1 MTQDFHIK
9 GFIPVSMLDWPG
21 KVCSIV
27 FLAGCS
33 FRCPACHNGDLVIR
47 QGSLR
52 DESLA
57 GVLSHL
63 ERRKNWI
70 DGVTVTGGE
79 PTIHD
84 NLPQLLRTIR
94 AQGVLIKLDTNGSH
108 PGMIEALLSEG
119 LVDAVAMDV
128 KAPFT
133 EEEYSKL
140 AGVQVD
146 IGLIFRSVEILKASG
161 LEVVF
166 RTTAI
171 PGIVEEPQLRRIRQS
186 LGEVPRFTI
195 QGFRNVQ
202 TLDPAFRRIPQFAPE
217 RLERM
222 RLLFETPAPE
232 AVNPRLVAHAG

>member
-1 MTQDFHIK
+1 MAQDFHIK

-33 FRCPACHNGDLVIR
+33 FRCPACHNADLVIR
-47 QGSLR
+47 HGSLS

-63 ERRKNWI
+63 DRRRNWI

-84 NLPQLLRTIR
+84 TLPHLLRTIR
-94 AQGVLIKLDTNGSH
+94 AQGVLIKLDTNGSN
-108 PGMIEALLSEG
+108 PRMIEALLSEG

-133 EEEYSKL
+133 EEEYAKV

-146 IGLIFRSVEILKASG
+146 PACILRSVEILKASG
-161 LEVVF
+161 LEVIF
-166 RTTAI
+166 RTTVI

-186 LGEVPRFTI
+186 LGDVQRFTI

-202 TLDPAFRRIPQFAPE
+202 TLDPELRHIPQFSPE

-222 RLLFETPAPE
+222 RLLFETPSLDV
-232 AVNPRLVAHAG
+232 VNPGLVAHAG